1 MAKNVCC
8 KLEFIER
15 HQDWGSKHGQ
25 VYKCL
30 SILNLFL
37 FFFGGGGGGISVN
50 HPYERKISSK
60 ILFKLDFFFR
70 GALYDCVRYLM
81 IENQYDIFKT
91 YY

>member
-30 SILNLFL
+30 GILNFILFY
-37 FFFGGGGGGISVN
+37 FGGGYK
-50 HPYERKISSK
+50 PKISSK
-60 ILFKLDFFFR
+60 ILFKLDFFF
-70 GALYDCVRYLM
+70 VVPFM
-81 IENQYDIFKT
+81 IVLDT
-91 YY
+91 